1 MEKYYV
7 NVDDY
12 QGGTWAFGRLQTI
25 KGWQETAM
33 EWCDSDENW
42 ELLDEIKQHELN
54 EDLLD
59 MISEIWSINIIEY
72 NKDNLNEIEE
82 KYSKYDLV
90 WLLHDLYDILY
101 KKEK

>member
-25 KGWQETAM
+25 KGWQETAI

-42 ELLDEIKQHELN
+42 DLLDEIKNHELN
-54 EDLLD
+54 EELLD
-59 MISEIWSINIIEY
+59 MISEIWTINIIEFSY
-72 NKDNLNEIEE
+72 DNLNEIEE
-82 KYSKYDLV
+82 KYDKYDLGC
-90 WLLHDLYDILY
+90 LLHSVLDIFNG
-101 KKEK
+101 KER